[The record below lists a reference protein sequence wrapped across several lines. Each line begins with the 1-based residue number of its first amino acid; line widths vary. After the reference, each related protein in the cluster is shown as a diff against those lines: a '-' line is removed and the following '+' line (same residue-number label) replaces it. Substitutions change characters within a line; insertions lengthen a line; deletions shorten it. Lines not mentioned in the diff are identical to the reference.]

1 MYIYI
6 YIYTYIYIHIY
17 IYIYIHI
24 YILLLESFKSP
35 FKMFLLGHYKGSKY
49 LTMGHA
55 LFVLSLPWFL
65 FVFLGISKVWSVRLG
80 SLCEGS
86 TLDPKP

>member
-1 MYIYI
+1 
-6 YIYTYIYIHIY
+6 
-17 IYIYIHI
+17 
-24 YILLLESFKSP
+24 
-35 FKMFLLGHYKGSKY
+35 MFLLGHYKGSKY
-49 LTMGHA
+49 LKTMGHA
-55 LFVLSLPWFL
+55 LFVLSLPWVL